1 MNNRFMIFLLFVI
14 PILGMVLS
22 CQPDDDDD
30 VDKTPPTVIQI
41 VPAED
46 STMVNS
52 ETKVVITFSEPMKEI
67 ETQGAVTLNDG
78 TEDVDVNQDWS
89 NDTTILS
96 LQPIQN
102 LEDATE
108 YTITIE
114 TTAQDA
120 NGLALEERVTQSFT
134 SGNPSLPFNEDFEG
148 GLTRYTWSNYY
159 SHYWGGSG
167 LASENLT
174 ELTTDEAHEG
184 NTSLMFQGSDS
195 GQQIV
200 KSIWV
205 DVGTE
210 GAELTFWSKQEINST
225 VNAYFALYD
234 TSSTIYD
241 SDAEIVF
248 DATQDWTESSY
259 SLGEGLHEILFKI
272 LAGQDLSD
280 VAYLDD
286 VQISGDGKII
296 NVYGDLRVKH
306 SNNDISFDSD
316 YDLSDQPVGGI
327 DITFDMHNDGLGEM
341 EIFDI
346 NLNNIDGEA
355 FSLAN
360 NPTETEPVIIEST
373 TEPVEFIINFDGDT
387 IGTTYKAYI
396 GINNNEYGFRI
407 TATAKEQASGLLDE
421 DFEDGDLYGWTFN
434 PGNAVDPII
443 TDGTMPGEND
453 EAGDEYNPDG
463 ADVSPHGG
471 TYMARLGTT
480 ERTSPYYVEDPPGH
494 SEFVGMSYPLDL
506 STDATVTFWYF
517 LDAHGFDSGN
527 GPEGD
532 LLKVF
537 VDGTMVASYYTE
549 YDFNIT
555 DPIPQWEQGT
565 VSLQPSNTEIEFRFE
580 KDDSF
585 GDGQDCLWIDDIV
598 INETTE

>member
-46 STMVNS
+46 STMVNP

-346 NLNNIDGEA
+346 NLNNIDSEA

-527 GPEGD
+527 GPERD

>member
-1 MNNRFMIFLLFVI
+1 MNNRNMTFLMFI
-14 PILGMVLS
+14 ILIIILALS
-22 CQPDDDDD
+22 CQPEED
-30 VDKTPPTVIQI
+30 VDKTPPTVIHI
-41 VPAED
+41 VPEED
-46 STMVNS
+46 STLVNP
-52 ETKVVITFSEPMKEI
+52 ETKVVITFSEPMKET

-78 TEDVDVNQDWS
+78 TEDVDVNQEWS
-89 NDTTILS
+89 YGATILS
-96 LQPIQN
+96 LQPLQN
-102 LEDATE
+102 LKDATE
-108 YTITIE
+108 YTITIDN
-114 TTAQDA
+114 TAQDT
-120 NGLALEERVTQSFT
+120 NGLAMEEPVTQSFT
-134 SGNPSLPFNEDFEG
+134 TGNPSLPFNEDFEG

-174 ELTTDEAHEG
+174 ELTTDEAHG
-184 NTSLMFQGSDS
+184 GSNSLMFQGTDS

-241 SDAEIVF
+241 SDAELVF
-248 DATQDWTESSY
+248 DTTQDWTESSY
-259 SLGEGLHEILFKI
+259 SLGEGLHEILFKL

-286 VQISGDGKII
+286 VQITGDGKII
-296 NVYGDLRVKH
+296 NVYGDLRVRH

-316 YDLSDQPVGGI
+316 YDLSNQPVGGI

-360 NPTETEPVIIEST
+360 NPTETEFVIIEST
-373 TEPVEFIINFDGDT
+373 TEPVEFSVNFSGDT
-387 IGTTYKAYI
+387 VGTTYKAYI

-407 TATAKEQASGLLDE
+407 TATAKEQASGLLNE

-443 TDGTMPGEND
+443 TDGTLPGEND
-453 EAGDEYNPDG
+453 EAGDDYNPDG

-480 ERTSPYYVEDPPGH
+480 ERTTPYYVEDPPGH

-506 STDATVTFWYF
+506 SAPATVTFWYF

-555 DPIPQWEQGT
+555 DPIPQWEQGS

-580 KDDSF
+580 KDESF
-585 GDGQDCLWIDDIV
+585 GDGQDCLWMDDIV
-598 INETTE
+598 INETAE

>member
-1 MNNRFMIFLLFVI
+1 
-14 PILGMVLS
+14 MVLS